1 VQIVCSHQPA
11 FSFPLCLLGK
21 STTIS
26 VLIGR
31 LRATLG
37 EQYIAGENV
46 INGLSKVHRFIGV
59 CPQFDVVWTDLTV
72 AEHLSFQ
79 ARQRGIP
86 PNLVSGHTLHPF
98 KVAILFD

>member
-1 VQIVCSHQPA
+1 VLTSCVSLHT
-11 FSFPLCLLGK
+11 GK

-31 LRATLG
+31 LRATVG
-37 EQYIAGENV
+37 SQFIAGENV
-46 INGLSKVHRFIGV
+46 IDGLSKVHRYIGV

-86 PNLVSGHTLHPF
+86 ENMVCCVGG
-98 KVAILFD
+98 DRW

>member
-1 VQIVCSHQPA
+1 MTHDLRVCFA
-11 FSFPLCLLGK
+11 GK

-37 EQYIAGENV
+37 AQYIAGENV
-46 INGLSKVHRFIGV
+46 IDGLSKVHRFIGV
-59 CPQFDVVWTDLTV
+59 CPQFDVVWSDLTV

-86 PNLVSGHTLHPF
+86 ANLVRMLLCDHACMPYLYINS
-98 KVAILFD
+98 V

>member
-1 VQIVCSHQPA
+1 V
-11 FSFPLCLLGK
+11 FSLHIGK

-31 LRATLG
+31 LRATVG
-37 EQYIAGENV
+37 SQFIAGENV
-46 INGLSKVHRFIGV
+46 IDGLSKVHRYIGV

-72 AEHLSFQ
+72 VEHLSFQ

-86 PNLVSGHTLHPF
+86 ENMVRCMGG
-98 KVAILFD
+98 DRW